1 MNTNFKSIKVE
12 DILFFDMECVRRN
25 KELDVNSKEFELYQY
40 KLRNRET
47 DELPSVEVTVEDYN
61 RRGAL
66 KMGFNKIV
74 TIGAGYVR
82 NSKLYIKHIQGTE
95 EEVLNEFFKIT
106 QNFKYICGYN
116 IIQFDLPMCVYNASK
131 YFDITSILNPAF
143 NVSQKKIW
151 DMKNVIDLMDVIRG
165 THFSNVSL
173 DEALYHYNIPSSKDD
188 ISGAQVSEVYY
199 TEGPDRIYEYV
210 KKDVLATVN
219 LFLKL
224 QYNPTFDSFID
235 RSGNKDK
242 EMELPLLG
250 KLYLQNYLSEEI
262 KEELEK
268 ILSKKKITKKDKENI
283 QIILEGVYIRDEF
296 MASDDKE
303 TIERKKMEVSEFL
316 KNNIK

>member
-47 DELPSVEVTVEDYN
+47 DELPSVEVTIEDYN

-74 TIGAGYVR
+74 TIGVGYAR

-95 EEVLNEFFKIT
+95 EQVLNEFFKIT

-116 IIQFDLPMCVYNASK
+116 IIQFDLPMCGYNASK
-131 YFDITSILNPAF
+131 YFDITTMLNPTF

-151 DMKNVIDLMDVIRG
+151 DMKNVIDLMDVIKG
-165 THFSNVSL
+165 THYSNVSL
-173 DEALYHYNIPSSKDD
+173 DEVLYHYNIPSSKDD

-199 TEGPDRIYEYV
+199 TEGPERIYEYV
-210 KKDVLATVN
+210 KKDVFATVN

-224 QYNPTFDSFID
+224 QYNPTFDNFID
-235 RSGNKDK
+235 RSGCKDK
-242 EMELPLLG
+242 GMKLPLLG
-250 KLYLQNYLSEEI
+250 KLYLQNYLSDEI
-262 KEELEK
+262 KSELESL
-268 ILSKKKITKKDKENI
+268 LSKKKLTKKDKENV

-296 MASDDKE
+296 MASDDNE
-303 TIERKKMEVSEFL
+303 TIERKKIEISEFL
-316 KNNIK
+316 KKL